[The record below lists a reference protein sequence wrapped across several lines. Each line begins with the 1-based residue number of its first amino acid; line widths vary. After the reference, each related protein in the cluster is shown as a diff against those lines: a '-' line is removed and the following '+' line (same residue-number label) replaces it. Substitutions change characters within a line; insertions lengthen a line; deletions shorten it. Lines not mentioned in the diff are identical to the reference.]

1 MNSMEQVLTAVTIS
15 IFMMMGSA
23 LYVLIWDV
31 LDNDSKEKKW
41 KIDLG
46 EGLHQRIVGFIG
58 VDDKDEIKD
67 FIDKLVV
74 GHLKDNEK

>member
-1 MNSMEQVLTAVTIS
+1 VEQVLTAITIS

-41 KIDLG
+41 KVDLG
-46 EGLHQRIVGFIG
+46 ETLHQEIVDFLSSNNN
-58 VDDKDEIKD
+58 DEIKD
-67 FIDKLVV
+67 FVKQAVNTY
-74 GHLKDNEK
+74 LKDHK

>member
-1 MNSMEQVLTAVTIS
+1 MNSMEQVFTAVTIS

-23 LYVLIWDV
+23 LYVLIWDI

-46 EGLHQRIVGFIG
+46 ERLHQRIVDFIG

>member
-1 MNSMEQVLTAVTIS
+1 MEQVFTAVTIS

-46 EGLHQRIVGFIG
+46 ERLHQRIVGFIG

-74 GHLKDNEK
+74 GYLKDNEK

>member
-1 MNSMEQVLTAVTIS
+1 MNSMEQVFTAVTIS

-23 LYVLIWDV
+23 LYVLIWDI

-46 EGLHQRIVGFIG
+46 EGLHQKIVGLIG

-67 FIDKLVV
+67 FIDKLVSTY
-74 GHLKDNEK
+74 LKEH

>member
-1 MNSMEQVLTAVTIS
+1 MNSMKQVLTAVTIS

-23 LYVLIWDV
+23 LYVLIWDI

-41 KIDLG
+41 KIDFG
-46 EGLHQRIVGFIG
+46 EGLHQRIVGLIG

>member
-1 MNSMEQVLTAVTIS
+1 MNSMKQVLTAVTIS

-23 LYVLIWDV
+23 LYVLIWDI

-46 EGLHQRIVGFIG
+46 ERLHQKIVDFIG

-74 GHLKDNEK
+74 GYLKNNEK

>member
-1 MNSMEQVLTAVTIS
+1 MEQVLTAVTIS

-46 EGLHQRIVGFIG
+46 EVLHQRIVDFVG